1 MELEGYVVL
10 LTITYVGKQTQDL
23 GYLLHKNPYRAQSF
37 DLSFGNAYVFYPEV
51 TDEKTTAALLL
62 DINPID
68 LARGKLGTRDGGLF
82 DYVND
87 RPYVASSFMSTA
99 LVRVFGSAMNGKCD
113 KKQELADTPLDLT
126 ACVHMLPCRGTEDLP
141 KEIFEPLGYTVETRT
156 SILDEKFPE
165 WGDSAY
171 IDLTISGKVTLAALL
186 NHLYV
191 LIPVFDKQKHY
202 YVSEDEIE
210 KLMKHGEGWLAGHP
224 ARNKIVNRYFKM
236 RRSYAHKAIDRLIES
251 EPVDTDDLAEDEDEV
266 AEETP
271 VSAEA
276 TEAKEKRIS
285 LNTRRLEAVKNAVIE
300 SGASSV
306 IDLGCGECKLT
317 SMLLEEKQIKRVGAA
332 DVAVKVLEKAKQ
344 NLRYDRM
351 PPYKKDKLTLM
362 QASLTYKDPRFSGY
376 DAACVVEV
384 IEHLDPQRI
393 AAFER
398 VLFEFAVPNTVIVT
412 TPNKEYNAHYEWLA
426 EGNLRHD
433 DHRFEWGREEFRK
446 WTEHICEIYGY
457 TVERSEIGDVD
468 EAFGAPTQ
476 MGVFRKCV

>member
-1 MELEGYVVL
+1 
-10 LTITYVGKQTQDL
+10 
-23 GYLLHKNPYRAQSF
+23 
-37 DLSFGNAYVFYPEV
+37 
-51 TDEKTTAALLL
+51 
-62 DINPID
+62 
-68 LARGKLGTRDGGLF
+68 
-82 DYVND
+82 
-87 RPYVASSFMSTA
+87 
-99 LVRVFGSAMNGKCD
+99 
-113 KKQELADTPLDLT
+113 
-126 ACVHMLPCRGTEDLP
+126 
-141 KEIFEPLGYTVETRT
+141 
-156 SILDEKFPE
+156 
-165 WGDSAY
+165 
-171 IDLTISGKVTLAALL
+171 
-186 NHLYV
+186 
-191 LIPVFDKQKHY
+191 
-202 YVSEDEIE
+202 
-210 KLMKHGEGWLAGHP
+210 MKHGEGWLASHP

-251 EPVDTDDLAEDEDEV
+251 EPVDTEDLADDGDEV

-285 LNTRRLEAVKNAVIE
+285 LNTRRLEAVRNAVIE

-433 DHRFEWGREEFRK
+433 DHRFEWGREEFKK

>member
-1 MELEGYVVL
+1 ML
-10 LTITYVGKQTQDL
+10 LTITYTGKNTQDL

-37 DLSFGNAYVFYPEV
+37 ELSFGNVYVFYPEV

-99 LVRVFGSAMNGKCD
+99 LVRVFGSAMNGKCAER
-113 KKQELADTPLDLT
+113 QELADTPLQLT

-141 KEIFEPLGYTVETRT
+141 KEIFEPLGYTVETR
-156 SILDEKFPE
+156 SSVLDEKFPE

-171 IDLTISGKVTLAALL
+171 IDLTLTGTVKLSDLL

-191 LIPVFDKQKHY
+191 LIPVFDKKKHY

-210 KLMKHGEGWLAGHP
+210 KLMKHGEGWLNAHP
-224 ARNKIVNRYFKM
+224 ARNKIVRRYFNM
-236 RRSYAHKAIDRLIES
+236 RRSFAHKAIDRLIES
-251 EPVDTDDLAEDEDEV
+251 EPVDDEDLNED
-266 AEETP
+266 AELPEEETAVP
-271 VSAEA
+271 DEIR
-276 TEAKEKRIS
+276 EKHLS
-285 LNTRRLEAVKNAVIE
+285 LNTRRLAAVRNAVID
-300 SGASSV
+300 SGATSV
-306 IDLGCGECKLT
+306 IDLGCGEGKLT

-332 DVAVKVLEKAKQ
+332 DVAIKSLEKAKQ

-351 PPYKKDKLTLM
+351 PPYKKTKLTLM

-393 AAFER
+393 PAFER
-398 VLFEFAVPNTVIVT
+398 VLFEFAAPPTVILT
-412 TPNKEYNAHYEWLA
+412 TPNREYNAHYEWMQM
-426 EGNLRHD
+426 GTLRHD
-433 DHRFEWGREEFRK
+433 DHRFEWGRTEFK
-446 WTEHICEIYGY
+446 AWADHVCEVFGY
-457 TVERSEIGDVD
+457 TVEISGIGDVD
-468 EAFGAPTQ
+468 EAYGAPTQ

>member
-1 MELEGYVVL
+1 ML
-10 LTITYVGKQTQDL
+10 LTITYTGKQTQNL

-37 DLSFGNAYVFYPEV
+37 DLSFGHANVFYPEV
-51 TDEKTTAALLL
+51 SDEKTTAALLL

-87 RPYVASSFMSTA
+87 RPYVSSSFMSTA
-99 LVRVFGSAMNGKCD
+99 LSRVFNTAMSGKCD
-113 KKQELADTPLDLT
+113 KNQELADTPINLT
-126 ACVHMLPCRGTEDLP
+126 ACIHMLPCRGTEELP

-171 IDLTISGKVTLAALL
+171 IDLTISGTVTLSGLL

-224 ARNKIVNRYFKM
+224 ARNKIVNRYFNM
-236 RRSYAHKAIDRLIES
+236 RRSFAHRAIDRLIES
-251 EPVDTDDLAEDEDEV
+251 EPVDAEDLDEN
-266 AEETP
+266 AEEIE
-271 VSAEA
+271 AE
-276 TEAKEKRIS
+276 TEAAVPNEIKEKRIS

-317 SMLLEEKQIKRVGAA
+317 SMLLEDKQIKRICAA
-332 DVAVKVLEKAKQ
+332 DVAVRALEKAKQ

-376 DAACVVEV
+376 DAACIVEV
-384 IEHLDPQRI
+384 IEHLDPLRI
-393 AAFER
+393 PAFER
-398 VLFEFAVPNTVIVT
+398 VVFEFAVPNTVVVT
-412 TPNKEYNAHYEWLA
+412 TPNKEYNTHYEWLS
-426 EGNLRHD
+426 EGNLRHN
-433 DHRFEWGREEFRK
+433 DHRFEWSRDEFAK
-446 WTEHICEIYGY
+446 WTDHICETFGY
-457 TVERSEIGDVD
+457 TVERNEIGDVD
-468 EAFGAPTQ
+468 EEYGAPTQ

>member
-1 MELEGYVVL
+1 ML
-10 LTITYVGKQTQDL
+10 LTITYTGKQTQNL

-37 DLSFGNAYVFYPEV
+37 DLSFGHAYVFYPEV
-51 TDEKTTAALLL
+51 SDEKNTAALLL

-87 RPYVASSFMSTA
+87 RPYVSSSFMSTA
-99 LVRVFGSAMNGKCD
+99 LSRVFNTAMSGKCD
-113 KKQELADTPLDLT
+113 KNQELADTPINLT
-126 ACVHMLPCRGTEDLP
+126 ACIHMLPCRGTEELP

-171 IDLTISGKVTLAALL
+171 IDLTISGTVTLSGLL

-224 ARNKIVNRYFKM
+224 ARNKIVNRYFNM
-236 RRSYAHKAIDRLIES
+236 RRSFAHRAIDRLIES
-251 EPVDTDDLAEDEDEV
+251 EPVDAEDLDEN
-266 AEETP
+266 AEEIE
-271 VSAEA
+271 AE
-276 TEAKEKRIS
+276 TEAAVPNEIKEKRIS

-317 SMLLEEKQIKRVGAA
+317 SMLLEEKQIKRICAA
-332 DVAVKVLEKAKQ
+332 DVAVRALEKAKQ

-376 DAACVVEV
+376 DAACIVEV
-384 IEHLDPQRI
+384 IEHLDPLRI
-393 AAFER
+393 PAFER
-398 VLFEFAVPNTVIVT
+398 VVFEFAVPNTVVVT
-412 TPNKEYNAHYEWLA
+412 TPNKEYNTHYEWLS
-426 EGNLRHD
+426 EGNLRHN
-433 DHRFEWGREEFRK
+433 DHRFEWSRDEFAK
-446 WTEHICEIYGY
+446 WTDHICETFGY

-468 EAFGAPTQ
+468 EEYGAPTQ

>member
-1 MELEGYVVL
+1 ML
-10 LTITYVGKQTQDL
+10 LTITYTGKQTQDL

-37 DLSFGNAYVFYPEV
+37 DLSFGKAYVFYPEV

-113 KKQELADTPLDLT
+113 KKQELADTPLNLT
-126 ACVHMLPCRGTEDLP
+126 ACVHSLPCRGTEDLP
-141 KEIFEPLGYTVETRT
+141 KEIFEPLGYTVETKA
-156 SILDEKFPE
+156 SVLDEKFPE
-165 WGDSAY
+165 WGDSSY
-171 IDLTISGKVTLAALL
+171 IDLTISGTVTLSKLL

-202 YVSEDEIE
+202 YISEDEIE

-224 ARNKIVNRYFKM
+224 ARNRIVSRYFNRK
-236 RRSYAHKAIDRLIES
+236 RSFAYKAIDKLIES
-251 EPVDTDDLAEDEDEV
+251 EPVDTEDLTEDEDENE
-266 AEETP
+266 EETA
-271 VSAEA
+271 VSP
-276 TEAKEKRIS
+276 EAKEKRVS

-300 SGASSV
+300 SGATSV

-332 DVAVKVLEKAKQ
+332 DVAVRVLEKAKQ

-376 DAACVVEV
+376 DAACIVEV

-393 AAFER
+393 IAFER
-398 VLFEFAVPNTVIVT
+398 VVFEYAAPNTVIVT
-412 TPNKEYNAHYEWLA
+412 TPNKEYNAHYEWLT
-426 EGNLRHD
+426 EGNLRHH
-433 DHRFEWGREEFRK
+433 DHRFEWSREDFAK
-446 WTEHICEIYGY
+446 WTEHICEVYGY

-468 EAFGAPTQ
+468 EEYGAPTQ

>member
-1 MELEGYVVL
+1 ML
-10 LTITYVGKQTQDL
+10 LTITYTGTQTQNL

-37 DLSFGNAYVFYPEV
+37 DLSFGHAYVFYPEV
-51 TDEKTTAALLL
+51 SDGKTTAALLL

-87 RPYVASSFMSTA
+87 RPYVSSSFMSTA
-99 LVRVFGSAMNGKCD
+99 LSRVFNTAMSGKCD
-113 KKQELADTPLDLT
+113 KNQELANTPINLT
-126 ACVHMLPCRGTEDLP
+126 ACVHMLPCRGTEELP

-165 WGDSAY
+165 WGDSSY
-171 IDLTISGKVTLAALL
+171 IDLTISGNVTLANLL

-202 YVSEDEIE
+202 YVSADEIE
-210 KLMKHGEGWLAGHP
+210 KLMKHGEGWLANHP
-224 ARNKIVNRYFKM
+224 ARNKIVNRYFSM
-236 RRSYAHKAIDRLIES
+236 RRSFAHKAIDRLIES
-251 EPVDTDDLAEDEDEV
+251 EPVDAEDLDEENDESENEPAV
-266 AEETP
+266 PNEI
-271 VSAEA
+271 
-276 TEAKEKRIS
+276 KEKRIS
-285 LNTRRLEAVKNAVIE
+285 LNTRRLEAVRNAVIE
-300 SGASSV
+300 SGTTSV

-332 DVAVKVLEKAKQ
+332 DVAVRALEKAKQ

-351 PPYKKDKLTLM
+351 PPYKKEKLTLM

-376 DAACVVEV
+376 DAACLVEV
-384 IEHLDPQRI
+384 IEHLDPMRI
-393 AAFER
+393 PAFER
-398 VLFEFAVPNTVIVT
+398 VVFEFAVPHTVIVT
-412 TPNKEYNAHYEWLA
+412 TPNKECNTHYEWLS
-426 EGNLRHD
+426 EGNLRHN
-433 DHRFEWGREEFRK
+433 DHRFEWSRDEFVK
-446 WTEHICEIYGY
+446 WTEHICQTFGY

-468 EAFGAPTQ
+468 EEFGAPTQ